1 MFHAWILA
9 HAFDHAVVDLAGGFA
24 GDHEPGA
31 HGARYAITATDVP
44 PPQIGTVEAAPGLV
58 YAESRYGDW
67 ACVCEVLAPL
77 TTYTECGETFV
88 GVLQDGK
95 IISAEEIAATH
106 RYRHI
111 QRD

>member
-1 MFHAWILA
+1 MVNHPNRKRLPATGYLWRA
-9 HAFDHAVVDLAGGFA
+9 YAS
-24 GDHEPGA
+24 EPGA

-111 QRD
+111 QRA